1 MVWRPLICEKWLF
14 VHFFN
19 FKIFQ
24 IFLYCKFR
32 QFKLFFWTR
41 RWCQSSKKF
50 FSPILDLSPNYFCL
64 QIQYLDL
71 YSYAFFHFAHYDR
84 QQWFL
89 AGTGGFSHQKIF
101 SPILDLSPN
110 FFVSKFIFSTLAGPL
125 PACLLLLNLIIIHYC
140 DSFKIT
146 SFGFKRHWILVP
158 SLPAVCESNPELS
171 TYLKKNTHKS
181 SVQYH
186 THSYSLFHNKIN
198 VIW

>member
-89 AGTGGFSHQKIF
+89 AGTGGFSHQKKF
-101 SPILDLSPN
+101 SPILDLSAN
-110 FFVSKFIFSTLAGPL
+110 YFRVQIHFVHPGGSTSSLLVRLVIFLSWFLISILTDTNPSPPTCHGTRNYNGGIIALS
-125 PACLLLLNLIIIHYC
+125 LLFA
-140 DSFKIT
+140 S
-146 SFGFKRHWILVP
+146 WVIL
-158 SLPAVCESNPELS
+158 
-171 TYLKKNTHKS
+171 
-181 SVQYH
+181 
-186 THSYSLFHNKIN
+186 
-198 VIW
+198 